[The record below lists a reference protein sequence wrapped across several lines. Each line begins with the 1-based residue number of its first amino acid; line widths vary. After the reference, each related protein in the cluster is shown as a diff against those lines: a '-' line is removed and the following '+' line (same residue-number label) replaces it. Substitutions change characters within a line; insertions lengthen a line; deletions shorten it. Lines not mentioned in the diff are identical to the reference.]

1 MKMENKTMH
10 HNEDYWK
17 MRRELVHD
25 ASHQI
30 DEMQA
35 EKERAEMD
43 VKADIIKHLQEIGQ
57 KTDDMVDKL
66 NQLKDTNENT
76 RENIKKRVKQTVKE
90 LRTAVSDALSGP

>member
-1 MKMENKTMH
+1 MGNKTMH

-17 MRRELVHD
+17 MRRGLVKD

-35 EKERAEMD
+35 EKARAEMD
-43 VKADIIKHLQEIGQ
+43 VKAEIIIHLQEIGQ
-57 KTDDMVDKL
+57 KTDEIVDKL

-76 RENIKKRVKQTVKE
+76 QENIKKRVKQAVKE
-90 LRTAVSDALSGP
+90 LRTAVSDALSRP